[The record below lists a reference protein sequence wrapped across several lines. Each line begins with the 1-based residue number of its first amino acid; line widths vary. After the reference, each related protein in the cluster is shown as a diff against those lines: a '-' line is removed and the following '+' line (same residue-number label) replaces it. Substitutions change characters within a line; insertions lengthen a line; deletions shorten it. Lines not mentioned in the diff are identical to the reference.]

1 VRIARFSVE
10 SGSFAYGVVEGE
22 PGREV
27 VAALHA
33 HPLLEPVRFTG
44 ERYSLAEV
52 TLGAPVVPSK
62 VVCIGKNYADHIEE
76 MKSLGGGEVP
86 SAPLLFLKPSTAVVG
101 PGAPIVHPPDSDRVD
116 YEGELAVVIGAIT
129 RRVPAEQALAHVFGY
144 TCANDV
150 TARDQQHA
158 DGQWTRGK
166 GHDTF
171 CPLGPWIETDLDPAH
186 LHVTTKLDGRTVQD
200 STTELLLTDVP
211 SLIAYISNVMT
222 LLPGDVILTGTP
234 AGVGPMTPGQTVA
247 VSIDAIGTLVNPVVA
262 L

>member
-1 VRIARFSVE
+1 MRIARFSVQ
-10 SGSFAYGVVEGE
+10 SGTFVYGVVEGE
-22 PGREV
+22 AGAEV

-44 ERYSLAEV
+44 DTYPLADV

-62 VVCIGKNYADHIEE
+62 IVCVGKNYADHVAE
-76 MKSLGGGEVP
+76 MKAVGGGEP
-86 SAPLLFLKPSTAVVG
+86 PTAPLLFLKPSTAIIG
-101 PGAPIVHPPDSDRVD
+101 PGAPIVHPLDSDRVD
-116 YEGELAVVIGAIT
+116 YEGELAVVIGAVT
-129 RRVPAEQALAHVFGY
+129 RRVSVADALPRVFGY

-150 TARDQQHA
+150 TARDQQQA

-171 CPLGPWIETDLDPAH
+171 CPLGPWIETELDPGH
-186 LHVTTKLDGRTVQD
+186 CYLTTKLDGRTVQD
-200 STTELLLTDVP
+200 SNTERLLHDVP

-234 AGVGPMTPGQTVA
+234 AGVGPMKPGQTVA
-247 VSIDAIGTLVNPVVA
+247 VSIDAIGTLTNPVVA
-262 L
+262 A